1 MSNELVQQV
10 MRRVQDMQDNEG
22 LRLPSGYSASNALNS
37 AWLILTD
44 DSKGPSLLTK
54 CEPNSI
60 SKSLLNMVIQ
70 GLSPA
75 KSQCYFIPYGKQC
88 TLIRSY
94 FGSMSVVKRL
104 SNVKD
109 IYAEVVFQDDGFDI
123 GSERG
128 RLVVTRYEPHFENRD
143 KPIIGAF
150 AVVEENDGNK
160 VYTVMTKK
168 EIDQSWSHAK
178 TTKVQREFPQEM
190 AQRTVISRAAKYYIN
205 SSDDNDLF
213 VNAVN
218 ETTENEFDDR
228 TVKDVTPQ
236 PKAVERIF
244 NNPVSE
250 ASAVSTASAAPKST
264 ESAMP
269 TAAEAAKALANDPKE
284 MQDQVTNG
292 EVSADAGTTDQAAES
307 AAGKSNSVQEDI
319 FRSYAETHGE

>member
-10 MRRVQDMQDNEG
+10 TRRVQDMQENEG
-22 LRLPSGYSASNALNS
+22 LLLPPGYSASNALNT
-37 AWLILTD
+37 AWLILSD
-44 DSKGPSLLTK
+44 DSKGPSLLSK
-54 CEPNSI
+54 CDPGSI

-123 GSERG
+123 GSEHG
-128 RLVVTRYEPHFENRD
+128 RLVITRYEPHFENRD

-150 AVVEENDGNK
+150 AVVEEEDGNK

-178 TTKVQREFPQEM
+178 TTKVQKEFPQEM

-218 ETTENEFDDR
+218 ETTENEFDDKV
-228 TVKDVTPQ
+228 VKDVTPQ
-236 PKAVERIF
+236 PKAVEHIF
-244 NNPVSE
+244 NQ
-250 ASAVSTASAAPKST
+250 PKSQAVVPNT
-264 ESAMP
+264 SSKNDSAMP
-269 TAAEAAKALANDPKE
+269 TAAEAAKALADDHTTKS
-284 MQDQVTNG
+284 VTEELGLSGSEGANTDV
-292 EVSADAGTTDQAAES
+292 ETSNRTKTSLADKAAAEADFFQAES
-307 AAGKSNSVQEDI
+307 AKQE
-319 FRSYAETHGE
+319 